1 MTRIEERMIRA
12 ASDRVRG
19 MTAVE
24 AVEVLFR
31 EGLLSPRRCEQAAI
45 RDEIARLERSGPP
58 PLRSLPRRGRSLR
71 LLLREGPVC
80 ILRNLQTL
88 NHEIRNPNPQQG

>member
-12 ASDRVRG
+12 AADRVRG

-45 RDEIARLERSGPP
+45 RDEIARLERSGI
-58 PLRSLPRRGRSLR
+58 PRCEAFHAAAEAFTCSYEKARYAFYETFKR
-71 LLLREGPVC
+71 
-80 ILRNLQTL
+80 
-88 NHEIRNPNPQQG
+88 

>member
-58 PLRSLPRRGRSLR
+58 AAKPSTPRPKPSPAPTRRPGMHSTKPSNA
-71 LLLREGPVC
+71 EP
-80 ILRNLQTL
+80 
-88 NHEIRNPNPQQG
+88 

>member
-19 MTAVE
+19 MT

-45 RDEIARLERSGPP
+45 RDEIARLERSGI
-58 PLRSLPRRGRSLR
+58 PRCEAFHAAAEAFACSYEKARYAFYETFKR
-71 LLLREGPVC
+71 
-80 ILRNLQTL
+80 
-88 NHEIRNPNPQQG
+88 

>member
-12 ASDRVRG
+12 AADRVRG

-45 RDEIARLERSGPP
+45 RDEIARLERSGI
-58 PLRSLPRRGRSLR
+58 PRCEAFQGLIIFPHSCVN
-71 LLLREGPVC
+71 P
-80 ILRNLQTL
+80 TL
-88 NHEIRNPNPQQG
+88 SHQSIMGSSFNYSSFI